1 MGFCHPFHNLLM
13 TLVGCFT
20 THLWVDLWYQR
31 VSVPSQFLAV
41 LLWITTVGPLS
52 IILDPPT
59 AVDFSLGDK
68 LTVTVFSVLLV
79 QLLSSASS
87 VQLGF
92 FFFFFT
98 VSYLPLP
105 MEKEMATHSSIL
117 AWKSHEQRSL
127 VGYSPW
133 GCKGSVT
140 TEQLHF
146 LSFFLPSPSHVYLLL
161 SCLCGRSYAG
171 EHFLTFLG
179 RSRSQFCNSLDPE
192 LSEVSCSSIRNRVF
206 FCVLFTY
213 K

>member
-92 FFFFFT
+92 FFFFFKF
-98 VSYLPLP
+98 SYLPLP

-133 GCKGSVT
+133 GCKESVT

>member
-1 MGFCHPFHNLLM
+1 M

-92 FFFFFT
+92 FFFFF
-98 VSYLPLP
+98 
-105 MEKEMATHSSIL
+105 
-117 AWKSHEQRSL
+117 
-127 VGYSPW
+127 YS
-133 GCKGSVT
+133 V
-140 TEQLHF
+140 
-146 LSFFLPSPSHVYLLL
+146 LPSPSHGKGNGNPLQY
-161 SCLCGRSYAG
+161 SCL
-171 EHFLTFLG
+171 ENPT
-179 RSRSQFCNSLDPE
+179 
-192 LSEVSCSSIRNRVF
+192 NREAW
-206 FCVLFTY
+206 
-213 K
+213 

>member
-117 AWKSHEQRSL
+117 AWKIPRTEKPGRLQSMGLQRVSHDRATS
-127 VGYSPW
+127 
-133 GCKGSVT
+133 
-140 TEQLHF
+140 
-146 LSFFLPSPSHVYLLL
+146 LSFFLSTFPFP
-161 SCLCGRSYAG
+161 CLPTS
-171 EHFLTFLG
+171 
-179 RSRSQFCNSLDPE
+179 
-192 LSEVSCSSIRNRVF
+192 
-206 FCVLFTY
+206 VLPLW
-213 K
+213 